1 MDGGSG
7 IVEYKL
13 ISVIMGVYNCAS
25 TLDGAVN
32 CIINQTYPK
41 WELIMCDDASTDD
54 TYTVAKKYAQMYP
67 DKISL
72 LRNKKNHGLN
82 YTLNKCLKSARGEFI
97 ARVDGDDLCSRERFA
112 QEIEVFKKEPEISIV
127 STGMQYFDE
136 SGVWGKVLKKEY
148 PDKTVFPNRRLYPVV
163 HNIPLYTKEQQA
175 NLSSLSFFVL

>member
-1 MDGGSG
+1 M
-7 IVEYKL
+7 EYKL

-82 YTLNKCLKSARGEFI
+82 YTLNKCLKSARGGANDMMI
-97 ARVDGDDLCSRERFA
+97 QQYRRFA
-112 QEIEVFKKEPEISIV
+112 LMRKSGR
-127 STGMQYFDE
+127 TRNQY
-136 SGVWGKVLKKEY
+136 
-148 PDKTVFPNRRLYPVV
+148 
-163 HNIPLYTKEQQA
+163 
-175 NLSSLSFFVL
+175 